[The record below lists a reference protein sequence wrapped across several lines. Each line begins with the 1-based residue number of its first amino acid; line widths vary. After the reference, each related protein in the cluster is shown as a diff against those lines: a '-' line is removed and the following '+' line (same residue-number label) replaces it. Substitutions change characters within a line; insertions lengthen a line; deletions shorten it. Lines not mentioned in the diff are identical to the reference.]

1 MKNLRKAFVLVI
13 SLALL
18 VSTAACAAT
27 PTPAASQA
35 PVATQA
41 PADTQAATQAPA
53 ADGTKPYIA
62 IISKGFQHQ
71 FWQTVFAGAKD
82 AAAKYNVDIT
92 FDGPPSESDISV
104 QLDMLN
110 AAIAKKPVALAL
122 AALDTKSV
130 TSQLSDCQAKGI
142 PVIGFDSGV
151 PGAPAGQI
159 AATAATN
166 NESAGAVAADNMF
179 KEANFQAAIKAAT
192 TDKPVVIGLESQ
204 DATSASIVGRT
215 VGFINE
221 MVKNCETLQAGKVEV
236 KGHDKYVKA
245 ATSGSAAVI
254 IQVVVPPSTSVTDC
268 TAGAQSLLAMDNLLG
283 IFASNSG
290 SVDGIMAATTDGKD
304 LDRATGKYKN
314 LLVVGFDAGKT
325 LKAAVRNKWF
335 FGAITQDPYMIGYLS
350 VELAYK
356 AYKGETVA
364 DVDTGCHFYDSTNMD
379 QPDIAKLLY
388 D

>member
-1 MKNLRKAFVLVI
+1 MKNLRKLLTI
-13 SLALL
+13 TLALVLLASTL
-18 VSTAACAAT
+18 VACGTPAPKASTAPSAA
-27 PTPAASQA
+27 
-35 PVATQA
+35 
-41 PADTQAATQAPA
+41 A
-53 ADGTKPYIA
+53 ADGSKPYIA
-62 IISKGFQHQ
+62 VISKGFQHQ
-71 FWQTVFAGAKD
+71 FWQTVFKGAQA
-82 AAAKYNVDIT
+82 AAAKYNVTIT
-92 FDGPPSESDISV
+92 FEGPPSESDISV

-130 TSQLSDCQAKGI
+130 TSQLADMQAKKI

-166 NESAGAVAADNMF
+166 NESAGGVAADHMF
-179 KEANFQAAIKAAT
+179 AEPGVQAAIKAAT

-215 VGFINE
+215 VGFINQ

-236 KGHDKYVKA
+236 KGHDKYNKP
-245 ATSGSAAVI
+245 ATSGKAAVI

-268 TAGAQSLLAMDNLLG
+268 QNGAQSLLAMPNLIG

-290 SVDGIMAATTDGKD
+290 SVDGILAATTDGKD
-304 LDRATGKYKN
+304 LDKASGKFKN
-314 LLVVGFDAGKT
+314 LVVIGFDAGKT

-335 FGAITQDPYMIGYLS
+335 YGAITQDPYQIGYLA

-356 AYKGETVA
+356 AYKGEAVA
-364 DVDTGCHFYDSTNMD
+364 DSDTGCKFYDSSNMD
-379 QPDIAKLLY
+379 QPDIAQLLY